1 MESNKHN
8 IENFERFLREK
19 TDEFKMYPSKRVWYS
34 IYNNMHPGNRLPSVS
49 MSIILIG
56 FLFLVGYLNTDVNKE
71 AVPGKEF
78 KPKAGIEQ
86 LAVADAQKTG
96 TNNQPSIE
104 IAPAKPTGEYSIV
117 FQGQL
122 NNNNLQ
128 KENTVSYTRASATA
142 YSKKRNSITQSQI
155 LTTAISNPGIETV
168 LTGNE
173 SSSLAAGDGDGQRN
187 IASSV
192 NSADVTATG
201 NNDAALL
208 NNNNTGVANNIIVNE
223 DELSNKEVVDD
234 LPVSS
239 VPALTATTPSLSN
252 KEEAATNTAA
262 TKTNNP
268 VAAKPNTNT
277 GLSLADKAWI
287 EDFALHNR
295 PVKKWA
301 GKLSLQAYITPS
313 VVYRKLRNNAED
325 KMLTGTNTNFN
336 AFNAEQVVTHK
347 ASFGVET
354 GVSLQY
360 DIAKRIRLKAGMQL
374 NYTRYNAHAYETNH
388 PIATSIT
395 MNEVDKPLT
404 YELFRTSN
412 YSNAFGLSPVK
423 LHNETYQVSLP
434 IGADIKLAS
443 VENLS
448 LYAGATIQP
457 TMILYAKS
465 YIISTDR
472 RSYVEDPSLL
482 NRFNLNAGFEAYV
495 SYKTNSGYTW
505 QLGPQY
511 RMQIFSTN
519 NKLYSVEERLR
530 NYGFKIGVTKRL

>member
-1 MESNKHN
+1 
-8 IENFERFLREK
+8 
-19 TDEFKMYPSKRVWYS
+19 MYPSKRVWYS

-71 AVPGKEF
+71 TAKTPALPGT
-78 KPKAGIEQ
+78 GIEL
-86 LAVADAQKTG
+86 LAVADVQKTA
-96 TNNQPSIE
+96 TNNQPFIETTPANTSGQNSISSR
-104 IAPAKPTGEYSIV
+104 ATPG
-117 FQGQL
+117 
-122 NNNNLQ
+122 NNNLQ
-128 KENTVSYTRASATA
+128 KQNTASYTQAVSAA
-142 YSKKRNSITQSQI
+142 YRKNRNGSAATQSPV
-155 LTTAISNPGIETV
+155 LTTTVNTPETETV
-168 LTGNE
+168 LTENE
-173 SSSLAAGDGDGQRN
+173 P
-187 IASSV
+187 
-192 NSADVTATG
+192 
-201 NNDAALL
+201 AALAINEGQHTIL
-208 NNNNTGVANNIIVNE
+208 SSTSNSGIALTKNHEAVLPGAGNTIAANEEEFSGKTTIDRLAINTTPAAIE
-223 DELSNKEVVDD
+223 DNDPLSNKD
-234 LPVSS
+234 
-239 VPALTATTPSLSN
+239 
-252 KEEAATNTAA
+252 KAA
-262 TKTNNP
+262 TKTNTGTATVTTNNT
-268 VAAKPNTNT
+268 VTAKTNNNSV
-277 GLSLADKAWI
+277 LSAADKGWI

-301 GKLSLQAYITPS
+301 GKLGLQAYITPS

-325 KMLTGTNTNFN
+325 KMLSGTNTNFN
-336 AFNAEQVVTHK
+336 NFDAEQGVTHK
-347 ASFGVET
+347 ASFGLET

-395 MNEVDKPLT
+395 MNREDEPVT
-404 YELFRTSN
+404 YEALRTSN

-443 VENLS
+443 IDNLS
-448 LYAGATIQP
+448 VYAGATIQP
-457 TMILYAKS
+457 TMILYGKS

-511 RMQIFSTN
+511 RTQLFSTN

-530 NYGFKIGVTKRL
+530 NYGFKIGVIKRL